1 MSSSFPTGQKRY
13 QKYQYLFFFFPVL
26 VILLL
31 ILYFALFS
39 SSTPET
45 PVQPPSTDLSPRADS
60 GKRKIP
66 EQNIPSPDIVNKEP
80 ATIQTPPEATP
91 EASQGTPAR
100 FRQASEME
108 NPTPMKVVN
117 GHSITAK
124 ENFIH
129 PRWSPDGMDVVCTK
143 HNFKGL
149 YLVSSDGSKI
159 RELSDEFGIGFN
171 VQWSADGTKLIIKQ
185 KDGKTRIIDLSGQV
199 GSPTADEGN
208 LPDERVYA
216 KDDNIYIK
224 DPQSGE
230 EKNLT
235 NGEDNFFDPH
245 LSPDG
250 SIVAY
255 QGLTTGIHVQ
265 NLATGEVI
273 DIGQGSN
280 FQWTPDG
287 RGLIYS
293 VTQDDGMNIIA
304 GDIYYSYADG
314 SGAFNITNTPD
325 IIELHPSISPD
336 GSHVTYEV
344 DGQIFV
350 ADIQK

>member
-1 MSSSFPTGQKRY
+1 MSNSLPASRNKY
-13 QKYQYLFFFFPVL
+13 QKYRSLFIIFPVL

-31 ILYFALFS
+31 ILYIALFD
-39 SSTPET
+39 SSTHNA
-45 PVQPPSTDLSPRADS
+45 PVQPPPTDLSSRADS
-60 GKRKIP
+60 GKGNIP
-66 EQNIPSPDIVNKEP
+66 GKPIPSPGREDEKPE
-80 ATIQTPPEATP
+80 TIQTLPSSTP
-91 EASQGTPAR
+91 KPAARSSQT
-100 FRQASEME
+100 SETQ

-117 GHSITAK
+117 GRSITAK

-149 YLVSSDGSKI
+149 YLVSSDGSQI
-159 RELSDEFGIGFN
+159 RELSDQYGVGYN
-171 VQWSADGTKLIIKQ
+171 VEWSADGTKLIIKQ
-185 KDGKTRIIDLSGQV
+185 KDGKVSIIDISGQE
-199 GSPTADEGN
+199 SSQTADDVK
-208 LPDERVYA
+208 LPEERIYA

-230 EKNLT
+230 VKNLT

-250 SIVAY
+250 ACVAY
-255 QGLTTGIHVQ
+255 QGLTTGLHVQ
-265 NLATGEVI
+265 NLASGEVI

-280 FQWTPDG
+280 FQWTPDSM
-287 RGLIYS
+287 GLIYN

-304 GDIYYSYADG
+304 GDIYFAYTDG
-314 SGAFNITNTPD
+314 SGVFNITNTPD

>member
-1 MSSSFPTGQKRY
+1 
-13 QKYQYLFFFFPVL
+13 
-26 VILLL
+26 
-31 ILYFALFS
+31 
-39 SSTPET
+39 
-45 PVQPPSTDLSPRADS
+45 
-60 GKRKIP
+60 
-66 EQNIPSPDIVNKEP
+66 
-80 ATIQTPPEATP
+80 
-91 EASQGTPAR
+91 
-100 FRQASEME
+100 
-108 NPTPMKVVN
+108 MKVMN
-117 GHSITAK
+117 GHSITTK
-124 ENFIH
+124 DNFIH

-143 HNFKGL
+143 YNFKGL

-159 RELSDEFGIGFN
+159 RELSDEYGIGYN

-199 GSPTADEGN
+199 ESPTGDEGN

-216 KDDNIYIK
+216 KNDNIYVK

-250 SIVAY
+250 SSVAY

-265 NLATGEVI
+265 NLTTGEVI
-273 DIGQGSN
+273 DIGPGSS

-287 RGLIYS
+287 KGLIYS

-314 SGAFNITNTPD
+314 TGVFNITNTPD
-325 IIELHPSISPD
+325 IIELNPSISPN
-336 GSHVTYEV
+336 GSQITYEV

-350 ADIQK
+350 ADIQR